1 MADSQKSDIVKRPA
15 ALWNSD
21 SQTVKN
27 IEKGDVSHACYFLT
41 SMIRSIHMA
50 FFSSFLPYG

>member
-21 SQTVKN
+21 SQTVK
-27 IEKGDVSHACYFLT
+27 T
-41 SMIRSIHMA
+41 SKKEMSAMPVIS
-50 FFSSFLPYG
+50 